1 MTRVAWRPRACACR
15 LHDSVVTQT
24 LRQTERNTL
33 QSSAIRITGSGL
45 LMIRD
50 RPDRNVQIDVWVD
63 FYYRGGRRMS
73 MTPNTSRDQG
83 SPEEPAAT
91 AGPEP
96 RPGQEIPVITVAE
109 VMLSTAAAQSLGE
122 RRTWWVDWKGRIAE
136 LTTLAK
142 RPRPRPVPRRRSQF
156 LEDACMARE
165 MRRL

>member
-1 MTRVAWRPRACACR
+1 
-15 LHDSVVTQT
+15 
-24 LRQTERNTL
+24 
-33 QSSAIRITGSGL
+33 
-45 LMIRD
+45 
-50 RPDRNVQIDVWVD
+50 
-63 FYYRGGRRMS
+63 MS
-73 MTPNTSRDQG
+73 ITPNTSRDQG

-96 RPGQEIPVITVAE
+96 KPDQEVPVITVAE
-109 VMLSTAAAQSLGE
+109 VMLSTAAAQPLGE
-122 RRTWWVDWKGRIAE
+122 RRKRWVDWKGRIAE